1 METLSLICKRRKR
14 ISSKISARV
23 VGLGPVFQ
31 VWFSEATIFNYRD
44 AEKYANKDI
53 FTLWWEE
60 MLFRGVLFHPD
71 NYENIFVS
79 TAHSDQ
85 DIESTLF
92 KAEKAIYAVERKL
105 GYR

>member
-1 METLSLICKRRKR
+1 
-14 ISSKISARV
+14 
-23 VGLGPVFQ
+23 
-31 VWFSEATIFNYRD
+31 
-44 AEKYANKDI
+44 
-53 FTLWWEE
+53 